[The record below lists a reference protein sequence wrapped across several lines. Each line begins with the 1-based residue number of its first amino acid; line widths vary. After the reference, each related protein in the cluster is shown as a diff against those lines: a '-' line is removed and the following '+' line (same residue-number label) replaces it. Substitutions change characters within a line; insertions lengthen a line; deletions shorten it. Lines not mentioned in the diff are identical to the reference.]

1 MLKADE
7 LREILKNEYG
17 IFSDAELEAA
27 INNMQRVNIELFV
40 VVQEKGQESD
50 GTMSIKN
57 KGISP
62 YSSLY
67 CFYFTSKTI
76 LIATGFT
83 SLTCFSLI

>member
-40 VVQEKGQESD
+40 VVQEKGQESV

-62 YSSLY
+62 YSP
-67 CFYFTSKTI
+67 F
-76 LIATGFT
+76 
-83 SLTCFSLI
+83 